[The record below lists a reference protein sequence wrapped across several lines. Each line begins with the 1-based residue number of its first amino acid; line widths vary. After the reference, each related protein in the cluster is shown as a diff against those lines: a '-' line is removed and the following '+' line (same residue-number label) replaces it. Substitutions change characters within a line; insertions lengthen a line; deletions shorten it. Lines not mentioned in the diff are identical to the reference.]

1 MLPIVM
7 ALVKKVARYDKIF
20 SEGQAPQVA
29 VIYKGNQVGGKK
41 EIKTQHSKHPRINF
55 EIQKNYFTI

>member
-20 SEGQAPQVA
+20 SEEQTPHEACLYG
-29 VIYKGNQVGGKK
+29 GNQVGGKRK
-41 EIKTQHSKHPRINF
+41 NVIRHSDFHHI
-55 EIQKNYFTI
+55 

>member
-20 SEGQAPQVA
+20 SEGQVPQVA
-29 VIYKGNQVGGKK
+29 VIYKGNQVGGKRERK
-41 EIKTQHSKHPRINF
+41 KTHHTRILIL
-55 EIQKNYFTI
+55 EYVLK

>member
-20 SEGQAPQVA
+20 SEGQVPQVA
-29 VIYKGNQVGGKK
+29 FIYKGNQVGGKREK
-41 EIKTQHSKHPRINF
+41 SKTLRF
-55 EIQKNYFTI
+55 

>member
-20 SEGQAPQVA
+20 SEGQQVPQVA
-29 VIYKGNQVGGKK
+29 VIYKGNQVGGKREK
-41 EIKTQHSKHPRINF
+41 KTHHTRILIL
-55 EIQKNYFTI
+55 EYVLK